1 MASNRY
7 FTPSQTIQKSYL
19 RLSVEEDSFGNFRT
33 KLSVLLNDLN
43 PTDREETNKGRVKTF
58 LEQTFWGGKDY
69 EVNGGATDLWIKDKS
84 IGRNVVL
91 FEFKKVGDSGMPTV
105 EKLNR
110 KGLHEIILYYIIEEF
125 ENANTSIK
133 HLIVTDGYQYFS
145 FEKSA
150 FWELFGNDKAFV
162 REVLHSEHTTDEKR
176 KYIYDQII
184 KPKVEKVENK
194 LKFTYFDLR
203 SFEKQLNDDK
213 VFKNPKFRAIYKF
226 FSPTHLQK
234 LSFQQDHNTL
244 NRNFY
249 VELLY
254 IMGLEERG
262 DKHQIQR
269 LKENE
274 RQPYS
279 LIEQAY
285 TLLADYELP
294 EAATVD
300 SSIDKRF
307 ETALGLVIVWINR
320 TLFMKLLESQLM
332 AFNSDKKKYAF
343 FEKLTDFAMM
353 HYLFCK
359 VMAIPEAERSEE
371 MKEKFGEVPYLN
383 SSLFELTSI
392 EKEYFPI
399 SSLRNSEIK
408 ILKGTC
414 LKDKK
419 GKVAS
424 GDLAVLDYLKL
435 FLDSY
440 DFGADAGETGKTI
453 INASVLGLIFEK
465 INGYRDGSFFT
476 PGYITSYLCRET
488 LRRCVTDKYNEQYGT
503 SYKDFNE
510 LADDF
515 DYTDKNKRDDVNDLI
530 NHIRVCDPAVG
541 SGHFVV
547 SALNELIAIKRELNV
562 LKTIDGKR
570 FKHRVDIEDDEL
582 IVTDADGEL
591 RYDPD
596 DVMSQLVQETLFEEK
611 RTLIENCLFGVDL
624 NPNSAE
630 ICQLRLWIELL
641 KHAYYQPKGADGKRH
656 LQTLPNID
664 INIKCGNSLVMKYT
678 LDAPIDKVLRGANVT
693 MDEYRKHV
701 ADYKNCPSKENKRA
715 VEQDIAKIKS
725 KLNEGYDKETDEY
738 KKWVKVCSE
747 ILDRCNSL
755 FPPEEAETK
764 VLMDLRKKEA
774 KLRQS
779 LEEVS
784 SRHARLK
791 AFEWRYEFP
800 EVLNDKGQFEGF
812 DCIIGNPPYGVSIQ
826 DEYRKTVE
834 EKYEHVPD
842 YEIYCYFISLGH
854 KLLKNNGYL
863 AYIIP
868 NMWLFNVTYTN
879 YRADLFKD
887 WNIVELLDC
896 TNFQIFDSA
905 TVRNTVVTFKKTAC
919 NSGFSGYRN
928 TRGLSDETEGKKSKG
943 KDYFS
948 ELTQREHQLISNNE
962 LTENFSQSWGLAL
975 SLTEQE
981 KKIVTTIESAG
992 SRLNDYFDVS
1002 QGYIPYRLTDLEK
1015 KYGKVEGK
1023 LIKEE
1028 QRWHSDRKIDDSYQI
1043 EIKGEN
1049 INKYE
1054 CCHSGVYVKYGKH
1067 VGTYVDMKYFESPRL
1082 LIREIINPL
1091 MACYVEETY
1100 INDPGIINIITKA
1113 DNEVFSLKALWCI
1126 LNSKLSTYFLLHYAP
1141 KASKGLFP
1149 KVLITDMNNFPLPK
1163 INDKAYLEQLE
1174 NYYDQ
1179 IFANG
1184 GRVLSD
1190 KEQVNRIESRIEECV
1205 LKLYGIESEDDIRL
1219 INPDICVNNCESEF
1233 NYNYLKGEEA
1243 YIKCAEC
1250 GAECLCH
1257 DGEYECS
1264 VCGNTGWTGEPMPDN

>member
-91 FEFKKVGDSGMPTV
+91 FEFKKVGDSGMPTI

-465 INGYRDGSFFT
+465 INGYTDGSFFT

-596 DVMSQLVQETLFEEK
+596 DVESQLVQETLFEEK

-747 ILDRCNSL
+747 ILDRDNSL

-842 YEIYCYFISLGH
+842 YEIYYYFILLAQ
-854 KLLKNNGYL
+854 KLLKDNGYL

-868 NMWLFNVTYTN
+868 NTWLFNQNAQDFREALNQTY
-879 YRADLFKD
+879 ADYPSA
-887 WNIVELLDC
+887 WTIHELLDC
-896 TNFQIFDSA
+896 TNIQIFDSA
-905 TVRNTVVTFKKTAC
+905 TVRNTVMIMQKSQTPSELICYK
-919 NSGFSGYRN
+919 N
-928 TRGLSDETEGKKSKG
+928 TRDLIESQDDEDTNGKKQKVDSKVLFG
-943 KDYFS
+943 KLVTNETRS
-948 ELTQREHQLISNNE
+948 ISSCDLKSDFAQN
-962 LTENFSQSWGLAL
+962 WGLAFF
-975 SLTEQE
+975 LTKDESRAISKIE
-981 KKIVTTIESAG
+981 KNTVTLESV
-992 SRLNDYFDVS
+992 FEDVS
-1002 QGYIPYRLTDLEK
+1002 QGIIAYDKLKGVKRSDIKDRVYHFETYHEGCK
-1015 KYGKVEGK
+1015 KWLRGFDV
-1023 LIKEE
+1023 
-1028 QRWHSDRKIDDSYQI
+1028 
-1043 EIKGEN
+1043 
-1049 INKYE
+1049 NKYKVAWNTTPAKRSDKKTDRE
-1054 CCHSGVYVKYGKH
+1054 I
-1067 VGTYVDMKYFESPRL
+1067 YVDYDKIPKARAQKYFMGRRM
-1082 LIREIINPL
+1082 LIREITNPSL
-1091 MACYVEETY
+1091 FAAITDEELYHDPAILVVKDSENYSLELAC
-1100 INDPGIINIITKA
+1100 A
-1113 DNEVFSLKALWCI
+1113 I
-1126 LNSKLSTYFLLHYAP
+1126 LNSQLAAFYHFRHSP
-1141 KASKGLFP
+1141 KATKGAFP
-1149 KVLITDMNNFPLPK
+1149 KIMISDIRNYPLPI
-1163 INDKAYLEQLE
+1163 INDSNRDCAEQIIKLFDE
-1174 NYYDQ
+1174 IQ
-1179 IFANG
+1179 IEIQRAE
-1184 GRVLSD
+1184 SD
-1190 KEQVNRIESRIEECV
+1190 KEAISKLQWKINYYVF
-1205 LKLYGIESEDDIRL
+1205 KLYGMDNTDVNIISEGFMDTAPSDVHIE
-1219 INPDICVNNCESEF
+1219 
-1233 NYNYLKGEEA
+1233 
-1243 YIKCAEC
+1243 
-1250 GAECLCH
+1250 
-1257 DGEYECS
+1257 
-1264 VCGNTGWTGEPMPDN
+1264 

>member
-465 INGYRDGSFFT
+465 INGYKDGSFFT

-488 LRRCVTDKYNEQYGT
+488 LRRCVTDKYNVQYGT

-596 DVMSQLVQETLFEEK
+596 DVESQLVQETLFEEK

-641 KHAYYQPKGADGKRH
+641 KHAYYQPKGADRKRH

-747 ILDRCNSL
+747 ILARDNSL

-834 EKYEHVPD
+834 EKYDHVPD
-842 YEIYCYFISLGH
+842 YEIYYYFILLAQ
-854 KLLKNNGYL
+854 KLLKDNGYL

-868 NMWLFNVTYTN
+868 NTWLFNQNAQDFREALNQTY
-879 YRADLFKD
+879 ADYPSA
-887 WNIVELLDC
+887 WTIHELLDC
-896 TNFQIFDSA
+896 TNIQIFDSA
-905 TVRNTVVTFKKTAC
+905 TVRNTVMIMQKSQTPSELICYK
-919 NSGFSGYRN
+919 N
-928 TRGLSDETEGKKSKG
+928 TRGLIESQDDEDTNGKKLKVDSKVLFG
-943 KDYFS
+943 KLVTNETRS
-948 ELTQREHQLISNNE
+948 ISSCDLKSDFAQN
-962 LTENFSQSWGLAL
+962 WGLAFF
-975 SLTEQE
+975 LTKDESRAISKIE
-981 KKIVTTIESAG
+981 KNTVTLESV
-992 SRLNDYFDVS
+992 FEDVS
-1002 QGYIPYRLTDLEK
+1002 QGIIAYDKLKGVKRSDIKDRIYHFETYHEGCK
-1015 KYGKVEGK
+1015 KWLRGFDV
-1023 LIKEE
+1023 
-1028 QRWHSDRKIDDSYQI
+1028 
-1043 EIKGEN
+1043 
-1049 INKYE
+1049 NKYKVAWNTTPAKRSDKKTDRE
-1054 CCHSGVYVKYGKH
+1054 I
-1067 VGTYVDMKYFESPRL
+1067 YVDYDKIPKARAQKYFMGRRM
-1082 LIREIINPL
+1082 LIREITNPSL
-1091 MACYVEETY
+1091 FAAITDEELYHDPAILVVKDSENYSLELAC
-1100 INDPGIINIITKA
+1100 A
-1113 DNEVFSLKALWCI
+1113 I
-1126 LNSKLSTYFLLHYAP
+1126 LNSQLAAFYHFRHSP
-1141 KASKGLFP
+1141 KATKGAFP
-1149 KVLITDMNNFPLPK
+1149 KIMISDIRNFPLPI
-1163 INDKAYLEQLE
+1163 INDTNMDCAEQIKKIFDE
-1174 NYYDQ
+1174 IQ
-1179 IFANG
+1179 IEIQRAE
-1184 GRVLSD
+1184 SD
-1190 KEQVNRIESRIEECV
+1190 KEAISKLQWKINYYVF
-1205 LKLYGIESEDDIRL
+1205 KLYGMDDTDVNIISEGFMDSTPSDVNIE
-1219 INPDICVNNCESEF
+1219 
-1233 NYNYLKGEEA
+1233 
-1243 YIKCAEC
+1243 
-1250 GAECLCH
+1250 
-1257 DGEYECS
+1257 
-1264 VCGNTGWTGEPMPDN
+1264 